1 MSKISHENLT
11 TLATMAKNYD
21 KQALN
26 ELLERERKICEA
38 YFKKQRLP
46 ISDVQDLTQN
56 VLLKIAKNIPNL
68 KETTTYTKWAK
79 TITKNEFY
87 DYLRVKNKNSSEF
100 KQSSEL
106 QEIIHNTPDFTT
118 NPLDEIIKK
127 ELKSYIKNSVKYL
140 PKEYKRAIIMR
151 DIAGLSYSKI
161 AEISNLN
168 IGTVKS
174 RIARAREKLKKIVE
188 PYLEEL

>member
-1 MSKISHENLT
+1 MNEISKLNLT
-11 TLATMAKNYD
+11 TLANMAKYSD

-38 YFKKQRLP
+38 YFKKQKLP
-46 ISDVQDLTQN
+46 LNDIQDLTQN
-56 VLLKIAKNIPNL
+56 VLIKIAKNIGNL
-68 KETTTYTKWAK
+68 KKTVTYPKWAK
-79 TITKNEFY
+79 IITRNEFC
-87 DYLRVKNKNSSEF
+87 DYIRNKNKNAVGLAQNNDF
-100 KQSSEL
+100 
-106 QEIIHNTPDFTT
+106 QEIINNTPDFTT
-118 NPLDEIIKK
+118 NPLDEIINK
-127 ELKSYIKNSVKYL
+127 ELKKYVKNSVKYL

-161 AEISNLN
+161 AEISKLN

-174 RIARAREKLKKIVE
+174 RIARAREKLKKIVK